1 MALTAK
7 KKAFADAVLAGKS
20 HKAAAVAAGYSAKTA
35 SPAGSR
41 LAKDPDVAAYLGK
54 KKAPKARKAGHTQAD
69 GTKASGAPKNWPFGV
84 QPAEPAQQADAQPKK
99 LTAREYLSDV
109 VNDAGADE
117 KLRLDAAKK
126 LIEFEEAK
134 PAPVGKKEG
143 QKKDAEKVASRFA
156 PSAPPRLVA
165 AGGRKV

>member
-20 HKAAAVAAGYSAKTA
+20 HKAAAVAAGYSEKTA

-41 LAKDPDVAAYLGK
+41 LAKDPDVVAYLGK
-54 KKAPKARKAGHTQAD
+54 KKAPKAKKAGHTQPD
-69 GTKASGAPKNWPFGV
+69 GTKSPDAPANWPFGV
-84 QPAEPAQQADAQPKK
+84 QPTASDKRDEAPAAR
-99 LTAREYLSDV
+99 LTAREYLSKL
-109 VNDAGADE
+109 VNDAEADE